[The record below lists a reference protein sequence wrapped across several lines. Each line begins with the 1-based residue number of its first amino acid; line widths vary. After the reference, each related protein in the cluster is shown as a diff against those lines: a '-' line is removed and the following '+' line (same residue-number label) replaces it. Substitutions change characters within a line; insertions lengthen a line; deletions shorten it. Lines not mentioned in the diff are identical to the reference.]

1 MKSVGENLPKIVNL
15 DMDMIRDAIA
25 IEYNGNYR

>member
-1 MKSVGENLPKIVNL
+1 MKSVGENLPKIVKL
-15 DMDMIRDAIA
+15 DMDMIRGAIA